1 MTKKQVVDI
10 LKGMKMNCEIAQVQ
24 ISFVKDGNDHY
35 ENVLVYLVSDPSNDD
50 QIINANHWWIFSN
63 ITEFKRE
70 IKKVTSDMIN
80 FISVTEFTSD
90 FGE

>member
-10 LKGMKMNCEIAQVQ
+10 LKGMDCEIAQVQ
-24 ISFVKDGNDHY
+24 ISFVKEGNDHY

-70 IKKVTSDMIN
+70 IKNVTSDMID
-80 FISVTEFTSD
+80 FISVTEFISD

>member
-10 LKGMKMNCEIAQVQ
+10 LKGMDCEIAQVE
-24 ISFVKDGNDHY
+24 ISLVKDGNDHY

-50 QIINANHWWIFSN
+50 QIINSHHWWVFSN

>member
-10 LKGMKMNCEIAQVQ
+10 LKGMDCEIAQVQ
-24 ISFVKDGNDHY
+24 ISFKKDGNDHY

-70 IKKVTSDMIN
+70 IKKVTGDMID
-80 FISVTEFTSD
+80 FISVTEFISD

>member
-1 MTKKQVVDI
+1 MKKKQVVDI
-10 LKGMKMNCEIAQVQ
+10 LKGMDCEIAQVQ
-24 ISFVKDGNDHY
+24 ISFVKEGNDHY

-70 IKKVTSDMIN
+70 IKNVTSDMID
-80 FISVTEFTSD
+80 FISVTEFISD

>member
-63 ITEFKRE
+63 ITEFNKE
-70 IKKVTSDMIN
+70 IKKVTSEMIN
-80 FISVTEFTSD
+80 FISVTEFISD